1 MSLVRYFLNNE
12 DQNPTNIKYLHS
24 LLALPV
30 PRLIKEKEILAQ
42 RADYLESQIK
52 SQAVYESKEFVQAL
66 GNTKNL
72 LQLESGLLT
81 TLKRCQEETQKFQ
94 QEIYQQNEVIEK
106 IVKEQQKIEHISN
119 TQGIITEILEIPQL
133 LKNLINS
140 KHYKDALQL
149 IDYIEKIEVK
159 EKIFK
164 NIIESGLNSKKR
176 LEEDLIEIISDS
188 FDTIK
193 TKEMLGYLSIL
204 KKLDK
209 TSEIQ
214 EFLKCKNLY
223 FNKILKKN
231 AIPKTS
237 HITLLSF
244 LYEFLQKFQALY
256 IFLFSNSEQAL
267 ISFYLDIITNIL
279 SIFQSNSLSSIS
291 EISEAYQKVL
301 EINNNIFIPYGCNI
315 LPEINEIIIESVTQ
329 KLMFYYN
336 KTLINF
342 ENLIKLYGWESSG
355 AKDNPLLEF
364 GSLAVLFNNSLTI
377 INEIRYFLCRRFPL
391 IEAKELF
398 FKEME
403 NLFKKSAEIILDKA
417 KNLIGNDN
425 LTKQQLVIKGL
436 MYKYVDVIYN

>member
-1 MSLVRYFLNNE
+1 
-12 DQNPTNIKYLHS
+12 
-24 LLALPV
+24 
-30 PRLIKEKEILAQ
+30 
-42 RADYLESQIK
+42 
-52 SQAVYESKEFVQAL
+52 
-66 GNTKNL
+66 
-72 LQLESGLLT
+72 
-81 TLKRCQEETQKFQ
+81 
-94 QEIYQQNEVIEK
+94 
-106 IVKEQQKIEHISN
+106 
-119 TQGIITEILEIPQL
+119 
-133 LKNLINS
+133 
-140 KHYKDALQL
+140 
-149 IDYIEKIEVK
+149 
-159 EKIFK
+159 
-164 NIIESGLNSKKR
+164 
-176 LEEDLIEIISDS
+176 
-188 FDTIK
+188 
-193 TKEMLGYLSIL
+193 MLGYLSIL

>member
-176 LEEDLIEIISDS
+176 LEEDLI
-188 FDTIK
+188 
-193 TKEMLGYLSIL
+193 
-204 KKLDK
+204 
-209 TSEIQ
+209 
-214 EFLKCKNLY
+214 
-223 FNKILKKN
+223 
-231 AIPKTS
+231 
-237 HITLLSF
+237 
-244 LYEFLQKFQALY
+244 
-256 IFLFSNSEQAL
+256 
-267 ISFYLDIITNIL
+267 
-279 SIFQSNSLSSIS
+279 
-291 EISEAYQKVL
+291 
-301 EINNNIFIPYGCNI
+301 
-315 LPEINEIIIESVTQ
+315 
-329 KLMFYYN
+329 
-336 KTLINF
+336 
-342 ENLIKLYGWESSG
+342 
-355 AKDNPLLEF
+355 
-364 GSLAVLFNNSLTI
+364 
-377 INEIRYFLCRRFPL
+377 
-391 IEAKELF
+391 
-398 FKEME
+398 
-403 NLFKKSAEIILDKA
+403 
-417 KNLIGNDN
+417 
-425 LTKQQLVIKGL
+425 
-436 MYKYVDVIYN
+436 